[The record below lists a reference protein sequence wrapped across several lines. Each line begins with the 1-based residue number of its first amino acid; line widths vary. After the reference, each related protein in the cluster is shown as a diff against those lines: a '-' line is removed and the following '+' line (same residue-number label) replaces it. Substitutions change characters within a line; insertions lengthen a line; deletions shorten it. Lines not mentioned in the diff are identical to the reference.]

1 VPTQP
6 DNHKNFCEDKEGMLL
21 HALIQYIYIYIYMH
35 ACWLVTGGES
45 GILSQWMTTWRLRK
59 TRIKAGAV
67 VCVSKKTTP
76 ISKCKSSSELVSE
89 STQESRQKLWLIRF
103 QLMKPLCSKISQARL
118 RKKFTTSRSRGE
130 SKISLLVSSPK
141 YNYSR
146 YILPIYQR

>member
-1 VPTQP
+1 
-6 DNHKNFCEDKEGMLL
+6 
-21 HALIQYIYIYIYMH
+21 MH
-35 ACWLVTGGES
+35 ACWLVTGGEG

-89 STQESRQKLWLIRF
+89 STQESRQKVWLIRF
-103 QLMKPLCSKISQARL
+103 QLKKPLCSKISQARL

-130 SKISLLVSSPK
+130 SKRFPSWFHHQKILLV
-141 YNYSR
+141 
-146 YILPIYQR
+146 IYTSYLSKVNFLYFLQTKTYFFENLLGDE